1 LKDDLEKI
9 RRDLEEKEKV
19 REELIKLS
27 RDLRLNASKA
37 IANIH
42 ANKMEKTE
50 EYLRKAENLLKK
62 VEEYRKYPE
71 LFYLAHDALQEFVEA
86 FVFKHI
92 VENMKLP
99 EKLPF
104 QIPQPVL
111 GGLADVIGEL
121 RRYSLSLM
129 VKEEDLNKIRRIIEI
144 MEEIYYTLIEF
155 DFHDRLTGNLRPK
168 LDVARN
174 SIERTKSD
182 FIAARISR
190 SVSHSFRSLPSRTR
204 NTAGDP

>member
-1 LKDDLEKI
+1 MRDDLERI
-9 RRDLEEKEKV
+9 RKELEEKERV

-27 RDLRLNASKA
+27 RDLRLKASKA

-42 ANKMEKTE
+42 ANRMDKAE
-50 EYLRKAENLLKK
+50 EYLREAENVLKI
-62 VEEYRKYPE
+62 VEEYKRYPD

-86 FVFKHI
+86 IVFKHI
-92 VENMKLP
+92 VENTKLP
-99 EKLPF
+99 ERLPF

-129 VKEEDLNKIRRIIEI
+129 VRGEDLGRVRRIIEI
-144 MEEIYYTLIEF
+144 MEELYYTLIEF

-182 FIAARISR
+182 FIAAKISR
-190 SVSHSFRSLPSRTR
+190 
-204 NTAGDP
+204 NA

>member
-1 LKDDLEKI
+1 MRDDLERI
-9 RRDLEEKEKV
+9 RKELEEKERV

-27 RDLRLNASKA
+27 RDLRLKASKA

-42 ANKMEKTE
+42 ANRMEKAE
-50 EYLRKAENLLKK
+50 EYLREAENVLKI
-62 VEEYRKYPE
+62 VEEYKRYPD

-92 VENMKLP
+92 VENTKLP
-99 EKLPF
+99 ERLPF
-104 QIPQPVL
+104 RIPQPVL

-129 VKEEDLNKIRRIIEI
+129 VRGEDLGRVRRIIEI
-144 MEEIYYTLIEF
+144 MEELYYTLIEF

-182 FIAARISR
+182 FIAAKISR
-190 SVSHSFRSLPSRTR
+190 
-204 NTAGDP
+204 NA

>member
-1 LKDDLEKI
+1 MRDDLERI
-9 RRDLEEKEKV
+9 RKELEEKERV

-27 RDLRLNASKA
+27 RDLRLKASKA

-42 ANKMEKTE
+42 ANRMEKAE
-50 EYLRKAENLLKK
+50 EYLREAENVLKI
-62 VEEYRKYPE
+62 VEEYKRYPD

-86 FVFKHI
+86 VVFKHI
-92 VENMKLP
+92 VENTKLP
-99 EKLPF
+99 ERLPF

-129 VKEEDLNKIRRIIEI
+129 VRGEDLGRVRRIIEI
-144 MEEIYYTLIEF
+144 MEELYYTLIEF

-182 FIAARISR
+182 FIAAKISR
-190 SVSHSFRSLPSRTR
+190 
-204 NTAGDP
+204 NA

>member
-1 LKDDLEKI
+1 MRDDLERI
-9 RRDLEEKEKV
+9 RKELEEKERV

-27 RDLRLNASKA
+27 RDLRLKASKA

-42 ANKMEKTE
+42 ANRMEKAE
-50 EYLRKAENLLKK
+50 EYLREAENVLKI
-62 VEEYRKYPE
+62 VEEYKRHPDI
-71 LFYLAHDALQEFVEA
+71 FYLAHDALQEFVEA

-92 VENMKLP
+92 VENTKLP
-99 EKLPF
+99 ERLPF

-129 VKEEDLNKIRRIIEI
+129 VRREDLGRVRRIIEI
-144 MEEIYYTLIEF
+144 MEELYYTLIEF

-182 FIAARISR
+182 FIAAKISR
-190 SVSHSFRSLPSRTR
+190 
-204 NTAGDP
+204 NA